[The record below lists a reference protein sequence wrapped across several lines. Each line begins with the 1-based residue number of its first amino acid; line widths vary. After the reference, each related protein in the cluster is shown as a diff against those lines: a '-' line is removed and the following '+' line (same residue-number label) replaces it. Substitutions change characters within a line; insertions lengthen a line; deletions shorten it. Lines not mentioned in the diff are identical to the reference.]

1 MAVNPHGH
9 LAVWGYEGEGA
20 FSTRQ
25 FGFLYE
31 ADDGHLLTVFP
42 TPELLRSETTRVFEG
57 ISGIGFNNSGELFAA
72 FAEKPEMWQYVPE
85 PVGELVTG
93 SFTCAV
99 GTVQGTSRT
108 YKCTLA
114 EK

>member
-1 MAVNPHGH
+1 MAVDPHGH

-42 TPELLRSETTRVFEG
+42 TPELLRSETMRVFEG
-57 ISGIGFNNSGELFAA
+57 ITGLDSTIAA
-72 FAEKPEMWQYVPE
+72 N
-85 PVGELVTG
+85 
-93 SFTCAV
+93 C
-99 GTVQGTSRT
+99 SRHSPKSQ
-108 YKCTLA
+108 KCGNTFPSRL
-114 EK
+114 ENW